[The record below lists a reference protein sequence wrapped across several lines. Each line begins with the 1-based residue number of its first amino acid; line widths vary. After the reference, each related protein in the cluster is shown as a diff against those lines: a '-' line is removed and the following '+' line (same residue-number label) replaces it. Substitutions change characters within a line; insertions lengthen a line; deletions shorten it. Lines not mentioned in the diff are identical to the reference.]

1 MLRET
6 KVDSSLN
13 KEFTK
18 ILAYGQKV
26 GFDKLY
32 LDYIRKPGNKSG
44 AMTEEA
50 IAKRHDNDRR
60 MKNIGIYIL
69 ADYRVKNKKPTI
81 KEILRDAIQKDKEKR
96 KT

>member
-1 MLRET
+1 M
-6 KVDSSLN
+6 K
-13 KEFTK
+13 
-18 ILAYGQKV
+18 
-26 GFDKLY
+26 
-32 LDYIRKPGNKSG
+32 
-44 AMTEEA
+44 EEA